1 MGKRYNRL
9 GINLLILSTAI
20 VFSLYITYL
29 LGNYHDYSLKADN
42 NPSIR
47 ADDAAR
53 ESASYEGSM
62 DAAGITSAISPAEE
76 SEPGDIHEGQD
87 IESDNDD
94 IDNAGADIKDIDTK
108 EIETAKEI
116 QLGTETKTTV
126 KKPKQGEIESESE
139 KLQTMGIAGDG
150 ITTSG
155 SGDGITTSD
164 SSDRT
169 ITSGSSDGTT
179 TFGSGNE
186 TTTSGNKQQNDVNS
200 DGTLN
205 KYVLDIIKTYKIG
218 DYPYLLNNDYQNYNG
233 VTENLYYDG
242 ELLLKADPNGNRA
255 SYCTGIT
262 FEVFFKAM
270 QNRNRDLGIDINNF
284 NGMNKEELYD
294 FALTWYVAKG
304 PKDIS
309 NMALAMEKYGVGKRI
324 HNMEELR
331 SGDFIDFSRENDT
344 GHSAVFINWIR
355 AKDTIIGFKYW
366 SSQGSTNGI
375 SYKEEYFNIKS
386 KDGSKYGNV
395 IADKFYMGRI
405 DPVSE
410 YKGFK

>member
-1 MGKRYNRL
+1 MDKRHNRL

-20 VFSLYITYL
+20 AFSLYITYS

-53 ESASYEGSM
+53 EPASYGRDT
-62 DAAGITSAISPAEE
+62 DAAGIISAISPVEE
-76 SEPGDIHEGQD
+76 SEPGDTCEGQNM
-87 IESDNDD
+87 ESGNDG
-94 IDNAGADIKDIDTK
+94 IDNAGTDIKNTDTK
-108 EIETAKEI
+108 EIETTKET
-116 QLGTETKTTV
+116 QLGTGTKSTA
-126 KKPKQGEIESESE
+126 KKPKQGGIESKSE
-139 KLQTMGIAGDG
+139 KLQTMGIAGSG

-155 SGDGITTSD
+155 SGD
-164 SSDRT
+164 
-169 ITSGSSDGTT
+169 
-179 TFGSGNE
+179 E
-186 TTTSGNKQQNDVNS
+186 TTTSGNKQQNNVNS

-218 DYPYLLNNDYQNYNG
+218 DYPYLLNDDYQNYNG
-233 VTENLYYDG
+233 VTEDLYYDG

-270 QNRNRDLGIDINNF
+270 QNRNRDLKIDINDF

-304 PKDIS
+304 PKDMS

-331 SGDFIDFSRENDT
+331 VGDFIDFSRENDT

-386 KDGSKYGNV
+386 KDGNKYGNV

>member
-1 MGKRYNRL
+1 MGKRYNKL

-20 VFSLYITYL
+20 AFSLYITYL

-53 ESASYEGSM
+53 EPASYEGSM

-139 KLQTMGIAGDG
+139 KLQAMGIAGDG
-150 ITTSG
+150 I
-155 SGDGITTSD
+155 
-164 SSDRT
+164 
-169 ITSGSSDGTT
+169 
-179 TFGSGNE
+179 
-186 TTTSGNKQQNDVNS
+186 TTSGNKQQNDVNS

-270 QNRNRDLGIDINNF
+270 QNRNRDLGVDINNF

>member
-1 MGKRYNRL
+1 MGKRYNKL

-20 VFSLYITYL
+20 AFSLYITYL

-53 ESASYEGSM
+53 EPASYGRDM

-108 EIETAKEI
+108 EIETAKEV

-139 KLQTMGIAGDG
+139 KLQTMGIAGD
-150 ITTSG
+150 
-155 SGDGITTSD
+155 
-164 SSDRT
+164 
-169 ITSGSSDGTT
+169 
-179 TFGSGNE
+179 E

-242 ELLLKADPNGNRA
+242 KLLLKADPNGNRA

>member
-1 MGKRYNRL
+1 MGKRYNKL

-20 VFSLYITYL
+20 AFSLYITYL

-53 ESASYEGSM
+53 ESASYGRDM

-126 KKPKQGEIESESE
+126 KKPKQGKIESESE
-139 KLQTMGIAGDG
+139 KLQAMGIAGDG

-164 SSDRT
+164 
-169 ITSGSSDGTT
+169 SSDGTT